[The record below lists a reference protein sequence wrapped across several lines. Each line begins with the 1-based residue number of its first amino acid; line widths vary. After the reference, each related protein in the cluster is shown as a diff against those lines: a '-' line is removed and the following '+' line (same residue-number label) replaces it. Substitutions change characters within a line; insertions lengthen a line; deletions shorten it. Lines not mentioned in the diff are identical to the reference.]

1 MELPL
6 WVALAELDLPLVCRS
21 PNRLV
26 LPRIAP
32 RLDPGPVTELPEAE
46 EDEDD
51 DEEDEDEFD
60 PVALLPLD

>member
-32 RLDPGPVTELPEAE
+32 RLDDGPEAELPE
-46 EDEDD
+46 
-51 DEEDEDEFD
+51 DEEDEGEADEDAFD
-60 PVALLPLD
+60 PLVLLPPD